1 MSLLAE
7 KTANVSSAEQLFEEE
22 LAEILRG
29 LSAPQKR
36 ISPKYFYDQ
45 RGSELFDAICD
56 LPEYYPTRT
65 EHKIMTAHL
74 PEIAELVGPGASVIE
89 FGAGSNAKAR
99 RLLERLA
106 SPVAYVPVEISGD
119 YLAEQA
125 DELAREFPSLS
136 VIPVVADFTKPFDL
150 PEHPI
155 APNRNLI
162 FFPGSTIGNFT
173 REEAKNLL
181 EVMRAEAKDDGAL
194 LVGVDLVKDI
204 GFDDADV
211 LDEVDGALLVGVDLV
226 YNDSQGVTAKFNL
239 NVLRHL
245 NAGLGATFDPDLF
258 HHQAVYDSRHNR
270 IEMRLVAER
279 AHTVDVSGT
288 TIPFARDEY
297 IITEYS
303 HKYSIEDFTA
313 LARASG
319 LEPEAVW
326 LDDDE
331 LFSVHYLT
339 VQ

>member
-7 KTANVSSAEQLFEEE
+7 KTANLSSAERMFEEE
-22 LAEILRG
+22 LTEILRG
-29 LSAPQKR
+29 LRAPQKR

-45 RGSELFDAICD
+45 RGSELFDAICE

-65 EHKIMTAHL
+65 EQRIMSAHL

-99 RLLERLA
+99 QLLEQLDA
-106 SPVAYVPVEISGD
+106 PVAYVPVEISGE

-125 DELAREFPSLS
+125 DELAREFPTLS

-150 PEHPI
+150 PRHPV

-173 REEAKNLL
+173 RSDARNLL
-181 EVMRAEAKDDGAL
+181 EVMRAEAKGDGAL
-194 LVGVDLVKDI
+194 LVGVDLVKEI
-204 GFDDADV
+204 DV
-211 LDEVDGALLVGVDLV
+211 IESA
-226 YNDSQGVTAKFNL
+226 YNDSRGVTAEFNL

-245 NAGLGATFDPDLF
+245 NTGLGADFDAALF
-258 HHQAVYDSRHNR
+258 RHEAVYDPGHNR

-279 AHTVDVSGT
+279 PHTVHIGGHAID
-288 TIPFARDEY
+288 FARDEY

-303 HKYSIEDFTA
+303 HKYSVEDFTA
-313 LARASG
+313 LAAHAG
-319 LEPEAVW
+319 LTAEAVW
-326 LDDDE
+326 LDDDA

>member
-1 MSLLAE
+1 MQNEAQHHGE
-7 KTANVSSAEQLFEEE
+7 A
-22 LAEILRG
+22 I
-29 LSAPQKR
+29 
-36 ISPKYFYDQ
+36 ISQ
-45 RGSELFDAICD
+45 R
-56 LPEYYPTRT
+56 
-65 EHKIMTAHL
+65 
-74 PEIAELVGPGASVIE
+74 
-89 FGAGSNAKAR
+89 
-99 RLLERLA
+99 
-106 SPVAYVPVEISGD
+106 
-119 YLAEQA
+119 A

-173 REEAKNLL
+173 RDEAKNLL

-204 GFDDADV
+204 GIIEA
-211 LDEVDGALLVGVDLV
+211 A

-245 NAGLGATFDPDLF
+245 NAGLGATFNPDLF

>member
-173 REEAKNLL
+173 RDEAKNLL

-204 GFDDADV
+204 GIIEA
-211 LDEVDGALLVGVDLV
+211 A

-245 NAGLGATFDPDLF
+245 NAGLGATFNPDLF

>member
-74 PEIAELVGPGASVIE
+74 PQIAELVGPGASVIE

-173 REEAKNLL
+173 RDEAKNLL

-204 GFDDADV
+204 GIIEA
-211 LDEVDGALLVGVDLV
+211 A

-245 NAGLGATFDPDLF
+245 NAGLGATFNPDLF